1 MKFVFCCWLVL
12 ALCTTESKNVGRRS
26 RAGWCGTMTKEA
38 SKRKDQDFGFT
49 CIYWVLNIRC
59 KNLGHFMSFLII
71 PFHIDKW
78 QQKLSRHRQ
87 TSTDHW
93 SRWIAW
99 HMPMQTIPNSE
110 IILACWERIER
121 IYWRWKIMAAPFR
134 LKQKNLEVNS
144 HFGCVLALDA
154 GRCPM
159 TGTNPNR
166 QLKIKRPVP
175 DFEETHPSLLN
186 FLDFCQQ
193 KKQTPCSKGTH
204 KVAFIQQQIPCLQV
218 QWLPWR
224 WSLTMGPDMMR
235 SDPINGWPGF
245 FPSVFFYIV
254 TSNIFG
260 TLLKTNVVKLHGI
273 DIVYMLHPLGWSKL
287 AWFI

>member
-1 MKFVFCCWLVL
+1 MW
-12 ALCTTESKNVGRRS
+12 NHDQRS
-26 RAGWCGTMTKEA
+26 FKKKGPRLW
-38 SKRKDQDFGFT
+38 
-49 CIYWVLNIRC
+49 IYMYLLSAQH
-59 KNLGHFMSFLII
+59 KMQKSGSFHVISI

-166 QLKIKRPVP
+166 QLKRKRPVP

-204 KVAFIQQQIPCLQV
+204 KVTFIQQQIPCLQV

-235 SDPINGWPGF
+235 SDPINGWLGF
-245 FPSVFFYIV
+245 FPSDFFLYRHFKHFWNLTQNKCCQ
-254 TSNIFG
+254 TSWYRHCLHASS
-260 TLLKTNVVKLHGI
+260 TWVKQASMVHLI
-273 DIVYMLHPLGWSKL
+273 
-287 AWFI
+287 

>member
-1 MKFVFCCWLVL
+1 MW
-12 ALCTTESKNVGRRS
+12 NHDQRS
-26 RAGWCGTMTKEA
+26 FKKKGPRLW
-38 SKRKDQDFGFT
+38 
-49 CIYWVLNIRC
+49 IYMYLLSAQH
-59 KNLGHFMSFLII
+59 KMQKSGSFHVISI

-175 DFEETHPSLLN
+175 DFEETCHIHLYWIFLISANKKNKHPAARVLIRSLSFSN
-186 FLDFCQQ
+186 
-193 KKQTPCSKGTH
+193 KYPVSKCSD
-204 KVAFIQQQIPCLQV
+204 CLEGGA
-218 QWLPWR
+218 WPWVPT
-224 WSLTMGPDMMR
+224 WCE
-235 SDPINGWPGF
+235 
-245 FPSVFFYIV
+245 V
-254 TSNIFG
+254 TQ
-260 TLLKTNVVKLHGI
+260 
-273 DIVYMLHPLGWSKL
+273 
-287 AWFI
+287 